1 MPCSVKRLTPD
12 VSFVRDSGMAWAR
25 LATRPGQ
32 VHPFMKTHTPG
43 LWLVSLAG
51 FSSMASM
58 RVCDPMLVSMATE
71 FQISLGDAS
80 RVISAFAV
88 AYGLMQLFYGPLGD
102 RVGKLKVIMSA
113 ALACAVFSAI
123 TALSPSFDLLV
134 LSRAAMGAAAAGII
148 PLSMAWLGDQVA
160 YDRRQETLA
169 KLMSATVTGMMA
181 GQWFG
186 GLAVE
191 TLGWRS
197 AFAVL
202 SALFLAAS
210 SLLYFKMAAQR
221 HATQV
226 KAEGSYWRHALG
238 SLQLLRVPYVRW
250 LLTVT
255 AIEGALAFGT
265 LAFVPSQLVQHLGLS
280 AAMAGGLMA
289 LYGIGGLGYS
299 QLAGRW
305 LGWLGERG
313 LVLTGSSLVAIGQLL
328 LAWTHHIVLGG
339 AGCLLAGLGFYM
351 LHNTLQTQATQMAPE
366 ARGSAVT
373 LFACMLFFGQ
383 STGVLIA
390 AQSVDRGWL
399 DWTFTLAAIGMV
411 VLGQVISPRVKAKPR
426 YG

>member
-1 MPCSVKRLTPD
+1 
-12 VSFVRDSGMAWAR
+12 
-25 LATRPGQ
+25 
-32 VHPFMKTHTPG
+32 MKTHTPG

-58 RVCDPMLVSMATE
+58 RVCDPMLVSMASE
-71 FQISLGDAS
+71 FQISVGDAS

-210 SLLYFKMAAQR
+210 GLLYFKTAAQR
-221 HATQV
+221 PAQAIQT
-226 KAEGSYWRHALG
+226 EGSYWQHALG
-238 SLQLLRVPYVRW
+238 SLQLLRVPRVRW
-250 LLTVT
+250 VLMVT

-289 LYGIGGLGYS
+289 LYGIGGLAYS
-299 QLAGRW
+299 QMAGRW

-411 VLGQVISPRVKAKPR
+411 ALGQVISPRVKAKPR

>member
-1 MPCSVKRLTPD
+1 
-12 VSFVRDSGMAWAR
+12 
-25 LATRPGQ
+25 
-32 VHPFMKTHTPG
+32 MKTNTPG
-43 LWLVSLAG
+43 LWLISLAG

-58 RVCDPMLVSMATE
+58 RVCDPMLVSMSTE
-71 FQISLGDAS
+71 FQVSVGDAS

-113 ALACAVFSAI
+113 ALACGVFSII

-148 PLSMAWLGDQVA
+148 PLSLAWLGDQVP
-160 YDRRQETLA
+160 YDQRQETLA

-197 AFAVL
+197 AFGLL
-202 SALFLAAS
+202 SALFLTAS
-210 SLLYFKMAAQR
+210 SLLYFKTAELR
-221 HATQV
+221 RTATI
-226 KAEGSYWRHALG
+226 KIEGSYWQAAVG
-238 SLQLLRVPYVRW
+238 SLKLLSIPRVRW
-250 LLTVT
+250 VLSIT

-280 AAMAGGLMA
+280 ASVAGGLMA
-289 LYGIGGLGYS
+289 LYGIGGLVYS
-299 QLAGRW
+299 QQAKRW

-313 LVLTGSSLVAIGQLL
+313 LVQLGSSWVALGLLL
-328 LAWTHHIVLGG
+328 LAWTHDIVLGG
-339 AGCLLAGLGFYM
+339 AGCLLMGLGFYM
-351 LHNTLQTQATQMAPE
+351 LHNTLQTQATQMVPE

-390 AQSVDRGWL
+390 AQSVDLGWL
-399 DWTFTLAAIGMV
+399 DWTFTLAATGMV
-411 VLGQVISPRVKAKPR
+411 VLGRVISPRVKPKPR
-426 YG
+426 HD

>member
-1 MPCSVKRLTPD
+1 
-12 VSFVRDSGMAWAR
+12 
-25 LATRPGQ
+25 
-32 VHPFMKTHTPG
+32 MKTHTPG
-43 LWLVSLAG
+43 LWLIGLAG

-58 RVCDPMLVSMATE
+58 RVCDPMLVSMAAE
-71 FQISLGDAS
+71 FQISVGDAS

-102 RVGKLKVIMSA
+102 RVGKLKVITSA
-113 ALACAVFSAI
+113 ALACGVFSTI
-123 TALSPSFDLLV
+123 TALAPSFDLLV

-148 PLSMAWLGDQVA
+148 PLSLAWLGDQVP
-160 YDRRQETLA
+160 YDQRQETLA

-197 AFAVL
+197 AFGLL
-202 SALFLAAS
+202 SALFLTAS
-210 SLLYFKMAAQR
+210 SLLYFKTTALRQAAML
-221 HATQV
+221 TT
-226 KAEGSYWRHALG
+226 EGSYWQAALG
-238 SLQLLRVPYVRW
+238 SLKLLTLPRVRW
-250 LLTVT
+250 VLSVT

-265 LAFVPSQLVQHLGLS
+265 LAFVPSQLVQHMGLS
-280 AAMAGGLMA
+280 ASVAGGLMA
-289 LYGIGGLGYS
+289 LYGIGGLAYS
-299 QLAGRW
+299 QQAKRW

-313 LVLTGSSLVAIGQLL
+313 LVLVGSSLVALGLLL

-351 LHNTLQTQATQMAPE
+351 MHNTLQTQATQMVPE

-383 STGVLIA
+383 STGVLVA
-390 AQSVDRGWL
+390 AQSVDRGWM
-399 DWTFTLAAIGMV
+399 DWTFTLAAAGMV
-411 VLGQVISPRVKAKPR
+411 VLGQVVSPRVKPKPR
-426 YG
+426 NE